1 MKVSK
6 NDKIIRLAIAAI
18 ASGALLSSDAHGQS
32 PAGGELDF
40 LRMGMDLLGGLA
52 LFLFGM
58 EQLSKGLKAAAGN
71 RMKELLAKLTTN
83 RFTAVATGAFVTAVV
98 QSSSITT
105 VLVVGFVTAGLMSL
119 TQSIGVIMG
128 ANVGTTLT
136 AQIIAFKVE
145 AAALLII
152 AFGFGLLFMSKTDRN
167 KQIGSMV
174 MGLGMVFFGMSIMSE
189 AMHPLRSYHP
199 FMAIM
204 AEMEK
209 PVLGILVAAVFTS
222 LVQSSSAATGVVI
235 AMSGQGLITLTGGIA
250 LIFGAN
256 IGTCVTALLAAI
268 GKPAEA
274 LRAAAVHVFFNVAG
288 VLVWLAF
295 IPELALWVSR
305 ISPAYPELA
314 GSARL
319 AAEVPRQIAN
329 AHTVFNLANTL
340 LFIAFTTQI
349 AVLSQKLIPE
359 RKIKEKVIIRPK
371 FLDDALLTSPTLAL
385 DRVRMEIGHL
395 GEITILMLK
404 RIREAYLSGRHEE
417 LEEVAK
423 LDDKADILHKLIMD
437 YVNLLIK
444 NPLGSRENELVLR
457 FIRASED
464 LERVG
469 DAIETDLVRIGHA
482 AVEKKIVFPEGPRKI
497 LNELYDQVFAGLQNA
512 VKSVTENNELA
523 AQQVLAMKAG
533 INHLV
538 QKSLDLQTQSV
549 AKGELH
555 AVTLTRFEVELID
568 CLKRIYSLSKRIAKL
583 TAPAVLTQESV

>member
-1 MKVSK
+1 MKK
-6 NDKIIRLAIAAI
+6 GGNRNGLRPAAI
-18 ASGALLSSDAHGQS
+18 MLGALLSSGAVQAQTLSD
-32 PAGGELDF
+32 PELDF
-40 LRMGMDLLGGLA
+40 FRMGMDLLGGLA

-145 AAALLII
+145 EAALLII

-174 MGLGMVFFGMSIMSE
+174 MGLGMVFFGMLIMSE

-222 LVQSSSAATGVVI
+222 LVQSSSAATGVII

-349 AVLSQKLIPE
+349 AVVSQKLIPE

-444 NPLGSRENELVLR
+444 NPLGSKENELVLR

-482 AVEKKIVFPEGPRKI
+482 AVEKKIVFPEDPRKI

-538 QKSLDLQTQSV
+538 QKALDLQTQSV